1 MPLPMLA
8 VSCSAKRPLWES
20 QVRRLRA
27 PVLHQ
32 LGQALVL
39 SIGCPQACSL
49 PMSGLCKHI
58 LAVGAIFGLG
68 GALAVYC
75 ARHRDL
81 MGSTSDAIL
90 RQLGQALALNIAI
103 GFTTPQIDQW

>member
-1 MPLPMLA
+1 MRPCLQLA
-8 VSCSAKRPLWES
+8 DVSTL
-20 QVRRLRA
+20 
-27 PVLHQ
+27 
-32 LGQALVL
+32 QANNV
-39 SIGCPQACSL
+39 A
-49 PMSGLCKHI
+49 
-58 LAVGAIFGLG
+58 AGAIFGLG

>member
-1 MPLPMLA
+1 MLA